1 MSWRTVLV
9 SKRSKLDYSLGYL
22 VVRDVEDTV
31 KIHISEIS
39 VLIIENTAT
48 SVTTALLSELMDKK
62 VKVIFCDSKHD
73 PCSELVPYYGS
84 HDCSLKI
91 KRQTEWSQFSKQ
103 RIWTEIIA
111 EKIRNQALV
120 LEYFK
125 LEQSKLLRRYIDE
138 LEFNDSTN
146 REGHAAKV
154 YFNALFGKSFSRSMD
169 CPVNTA
175 LNYGYSLIL
184 SAFNREI
191 VCSGYL
197 TKLGLFHDN
206 MFNQFNLSC
215 DLMEPFRPFVDLKVR
230 LMEPRQFEKS
240 EKIELLKLLSEE
252 FIIDEQKNTLL
263 NTIKIYSK
271 SIFHALEED
280 DTALIRF
287 ARK

>member
-197 TKLGLFHDN
+197 TQLGLFHDN

-240 EKIELLKLLSEE
+240 KKIELLKLLSEE

>member
-111 EKIRNQALV
+111 
-120 LEYFK
+120 
-125 LEQSKLLRRYIDE
+125 
-138 LEFNDSTN
+138 
-146 REGHAAKV
+146 
-154 YFNALFGKSFSRSMD
+154 
-169 CPVNTA
+169 
-175 LNYGYSLIL
+175 
-184 SAFNREI
+184 
-191 VCSGYL
+191 
-197 TKLGLFHDN
+197 
-206 MFNQFNLSC
+206 
-215 DLMEPFRPFVDLKVR
+215 
-230 LMEPRQFEKS
+230 
-240 EKIELLKLLSEE
+240 
-252 FIIDEQKNTLL
+252 
-263 NTIKIYSK
+263 
-271 SIFHALEED
+271 
-280 DTALIRF
+280 
-287 ARK
+287 